1 MAFSDE
7 FFDSRRMQKIL
18 NQINQVVQTEAP
30 ISQTLLSKR
39 ILTAWGIT
47 RLGVRLNDY
56 LESLY
61 IQLNLRYNLQNG
73 TSFYW
78 KQEQYP
84 EFYKT
89 FRIPMN
95 EAQKRNAEDL
105 PKEEVAAGLIEI
117 LSNQISLPEDDLIKE
132 TARLFGYARIG
143 ANVEQTIKLGI
154 EYALKREMIL
164 KNNDRLILP

>member
-1 MAFSDE
+1 
-7 FFDSRRMQKIL
+7 
-18 NQINQVVQTEAP
+18 
-30 ISQTLLSKR
+30 
-39 ILTAWGIT
+39 
-47 RLGVRLNDY
+47 
-56 LESLY
+56 
-61 IQLNLRYNLQNG
+61 
-73 TSFYW
+73 
-78 KQEQYP
+78 
-84 EFYKT
+84 
-89 FRIPMN
+89 MN

-164 KNNDRLILP
+164 KNNDRLILS